1 MENEFYEFA
10 HDQFQFVKERALNY
24 QGDSI
29 AGTRSKQ
36 FHYEKIRPR

>member
-10 HDQFQFVKERALNY
+10 REQFQFVKERVLTY
-24 QGDSI
+24 RGDRI
-29 AGTRSKQ
+29 AGARSMQ